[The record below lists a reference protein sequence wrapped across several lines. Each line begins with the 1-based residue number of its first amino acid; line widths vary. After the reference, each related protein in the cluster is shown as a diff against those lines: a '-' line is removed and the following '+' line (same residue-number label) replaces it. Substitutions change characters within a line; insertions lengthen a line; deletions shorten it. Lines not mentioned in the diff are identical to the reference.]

1 MVGLTTSPG
10 RTGADHSIVL
20 KLRNR
25 ASLDFGEI
33 PILRRSDRIYYL
45 RDFASVRWSEALPTS
60 YFRINGLNTINL
72 AVSCEGHTNMLRVAA
87 AVREEM
93 DRLQAA
99 FPPEL
104 SATLTYDASEYV
116 TGELQ
121 KIYLRTLL
129 CVAILLLFVYL
140 VSRDLR
146 YPAALTAT
154 LVVNILVAVVFY
166 NLFRLDI
173 HIYTLAGI
181 TVSLGHHID
190 TSIIMVDITAT
201 TATGGFSFRS
211 SEPCLPRRG
220 AGNLSGCAEKQQAN
234 LTDFSLVIVINLVRF
249 PARGAALHPPHCSTN
264 SRWGVA

>member
-1 MVGLTTSPG
+1 MFPLRFHGSKGSGRSPFRELLPFEWVITFDPKAMEATGITASNLASAFRDYFRSEVVGLTTLPG
-10 RTGADHSIVL
+10 EDGSDHSIVL

-116 TGELQ
+116 TGSCRR
-121 KIYLRTLL
+121 YTSGRCCAWPSCCCSFTLSA
-129 CVAILLLFVYL
+129 AIC
-140 VSRDLR
+140 
-146 YPAALTAT
+146 AT
-154 LVVNILVAVVFY
+154 
-166 NLFRLDI
+166 
-173 HIYTLAGI
+173 
-181 TVSLGHHID
+181 
-190 TSIIMVDITAT
+190 
-201 TATGGFSFRS
+201 
-211 SEPCLPRRG
+211 C
-220 AGNLSGCAEKQQAN
+220 
-234 LTDFSLVIVINLVRF
+234 
-249 PARGAALHPPHCSTN
+249 
-264 SRWGVA
+264 